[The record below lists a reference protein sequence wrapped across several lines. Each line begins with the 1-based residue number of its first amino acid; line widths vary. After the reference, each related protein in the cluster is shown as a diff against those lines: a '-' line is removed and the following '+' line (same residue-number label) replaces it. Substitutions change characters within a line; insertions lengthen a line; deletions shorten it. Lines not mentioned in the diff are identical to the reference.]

1 MMMENSLI
9 KRDGSPVVVYQE
21 DHVWSYYDWVDTDL
35 EVENCNLLDEMAN
48 GNPMVKFFSMLVA
61 VVITLLGI
69 CAVLICWSYCQL
81 QAVYTNLEKNV

>member
-1 MMMENSLI
+1 MMMDNSLI

-81 QAVYTNLEKNV
+81 QTIYTNLEKNV